1 MSLQKTEMLS
11 LGRKLFWLIALRSDL
26 TDELIEKKVNIDEN
40 VMFSNLMTVETDLK
54 EGEKKNKNTKKLE
67 NKWNWTVE
75 SNCSYW
81 NWLLMVPFILVLA
94 LTFVFPKA
102 W

>member
-40 VMFSNLMTVETDLK
+40 VMFSNLVTVETDLK
-54 EGEKKNKNTKKLE
+54 EGEKKKTKTQR
-67 NKWNWTVE
+67 NWKTNEIGQWSPIVVTE
-75 SNCSYW
+75 TGS
-81 NWLLMVPFILVLA
+81 
-94 LTFVFPKA
+94 
-102 W
+102 

>member
-1 MSLQKTEMLS
+1 M
-11 LGRKLFWLIALRSDL
+11 

-67 NKWNWTVE
+67 NK
-75 SNCSYW
+75 
-81 NWLLMVPFILVLA
+81 
-94 LTFVFPKA
+94 
-102 W
+102 